1 MKWLKHAFAS
11 ITLATRKKQ
20 STLSMGT
27 LSLLLSA
34 IAFTTLCFG
43 FADMAFAQTATA
55 YSKEGMEQALATKHH
70 YDLYGIHFDF
80 DKAVIQP
87 DSNALLDDIT
97 TALKQFPGWRLRI
110 TGHTD
115 STGDAAYNEELSMNR
130 ANAIKQ
136 ALVERGIDASRLETL
151 GTGEKQPVASNDT
164 PEGQALNRRVE
175 LVRLDVKP
183 NILFIMGD
191 DIGWFNIGAY
201 HRGIMSGK
209 TPNLDKLAAEGMMFT
224 DYYAEASCTA
234 GRANFITGE
243 IPLRTGLTTV
253 GQAGADVGLPAQA
266 CTLATA
272 LKAQGYATGQ
282 FGKNH
287 LGDLNKYLPTVHGFD
302 EFFGYLYHLDAMS
315 DPYWFDYP
323 QDWIDKYG
331 PRNLVHC
338 WATDVDDPTEQ
349 QRWGKIGKQ
358 KIVDEGPLAP
368 FPDMEGRQNWQ
379 EGRKAK
385 YDMET
390 FDDVLVENTKT
401 FMDNAKK
408 DGKPFFIWHNTTR
421 MHVFS
426 YISPKYQALMNYKS
440 NYGLEEAG
448 MAQLDDSVGAIL
460 KHLVDIGEAEN
471 TIVIFSTDNGAE
483 VFTWPDGGMTPFKAT
498 KGTIFEGGFRVPCI
512 VRWPGHVKPGTVENG
527 LFSGLDW
534 FPTLMAAAGNPD
546 ITDQLLKGVK
556 LGDREY
562 KNHLDGYN
570 QIDLI
575 NGEGPTKR
583 HELWYF
589 GGPKLGA
596 LRLDDFKFQFYQQ
609 PLGWPGPKVTT
620 DMPLIYNIRQDPFE
634 RTPSINGETLND
646 LGGGY
651 MNDFYARE
659 FWRFVL
665 VQKTVAALAK
675 TAIDYP
681 PMQDPASFN
690 LDEVKKQVEAMI
702 KSHEGE

>member
-1 MKWLKHAFAS
+1 MKWKKHAFAA

-20 STLSMGT
+20 SALSMGT
-27 LSLLLSA
+27 LRLLLSA
-34 IAFTTLCFG
+34 VAFMALCFS
-43 FADMAFAQTATA
+43 FADMALAQTATA
-55 YSKEGMEQALATKHH
+55 YSKEAMEQALATKHH

-97 TALKQFPGWRLRI
+97 TALKQFPKWRLRI

-136 ALVERGIDASRLETL
+136 ALVERGIDAARLETL

-183 NILFIMGD
+183 NILVIMGD

-209 TPNLDKLAAEGMMFT
+209 TPNLDKLAAEGMIFT

-331 PRNLVHC
+331 PRDLVHC

-368 FPDMEGRQNWQ
+368 FPNMEGRQNWQ

-390 FDDVLVENTKT
+390 FDDVLVENTKS

-421 MHVFS
+421 MHVFT
-426 YISPKYQALMNYKS
+426 YIPPKYQALMNYKS

-471 TIVIFSTDNGAE
+471 TIVVFTTDNGAE

-534 FPTLMAAAGNPD
+534 FPTLMAAAGNQD

-665 VQKTVAALAK
+665 VQKTVAELAK

-702 KSHEGE
+702 KSHEGQ